1 MEAITVRKATEA
13 DLDMLYQFEQGVI
26 NAERPFDVTLR
37 PGLIHYYDLKALI
50 HSPKAHLVVVESDNK
65 VIASGYARIDESKPY
80 LRHTHHAYLGFMYV
94 VPEFR
99 GRGVNEKIMDALK
112 QWSKEQNLHELR
124 LQVYEN
130 NAPAIRAYEKIG
142 FAKHM
147 VEMRFN
153 LG

>member
-13 DLDMLYQFEQGVI
+13 DLDILHEFEQGVI

-37 PGLIHYYDLKALI
+37 PGLIHYYDLKVLI
-50 HSPKAHLVVVESDNK
+50 HSPQAHLVVAESGNR
-65 VIASGYARIDESKPY
+65 VIASGYARIDESKAY

-99 GRGVNEKIMDALK
+99 GQGVNKIIMGALK
-112 QWSKEQNLHELR
+112 QWSKEQNVHELR

-130 NAPAIRAYEKIG
+130 NAPAIRAYEKTG